1 MKLVIGKQWRRMA
14 GITFEPEKVLK
25 TTLSRCGEGCGI
37 ACGILVKGR
46 PCTDD
51 LPFISSKT
59 FQDRCENAVHRF
71 LMR

>member
-1 MKLVIGKQWRRMA
+1 
-14 GITFEPEKVLK
+14 VLK

-37 ACGILVKGR
+37 ACDILVKGR